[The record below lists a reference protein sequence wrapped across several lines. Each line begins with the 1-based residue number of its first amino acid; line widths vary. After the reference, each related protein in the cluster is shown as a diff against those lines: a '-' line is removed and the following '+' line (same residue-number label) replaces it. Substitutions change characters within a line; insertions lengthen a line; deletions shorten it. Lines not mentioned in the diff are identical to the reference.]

1 MVEAMHR
8 FPLQAQ
14 KRLQQ
19 WRLREM
25 QAPKAHILSKFDLE
39 GIAGAV
45 SEDRYRQRRALVRG
59 G

>member
-1 MVEAMHR
+1 
-8 FPLQAQ
+8 
-14 KRLQQ
+14 
-19 WRLREM
+19 M